1 MNILLKLFGNSNQDQ
16 SDQTDADLSSQSG
29 NYVTVSY
36 SSPKKDRY
44 EIKGSP
50 SEIYTLDEFRRA
62 YSGDVVHHE
71 LIIKSDVI
79 ESLDPITTIRG
90 ILSIGSNKIKTLSPL
105 KVVTS
110 DIWCCSYDRKSR
122 LRSLG
127 TLQRVEGD
135 ANFRYTPL
143 EDLGDLEYV
152 GGNLSLRD
160 TKISDLGRLSYVGGN
175 LFLPKR
181 LKDKIDLSC
190 VSVGGQVRYWND
202 AKLPEN
208 VSMTE
213 DSGVV
218 LQKSPIPIPYWPQR
232 YIYPH
237 HDMSS
242 EPDDIQKFY
251 KYFKETFING
261 TLLDTEGYTN
271 YFFMLA
277 FDLKKEIHD
286 PNVLASKYEELS
298 RAYPILKGYCDDI
311 LVDVYNDKQMYVN
324 AWDIVKNTSYL
335 SYKIIRFYTTKIGHD
350 ILDGVIAAKLC
361 GTSCLTNFGQS
372 HIDNILPFFKPCLE
386 KFEKEKGCCFHDLFY
401 DSDMGYKSINGKY
414 VPEYYKQFYQ
424 LDTSS
429 YSLYE
434 AIGMDEYHA
443 NRLDEIL
450 VVEHAVLEQLR
461 VLLIAAEDAYRES
474 IGVPK
479 IGEGWISETAL
490 FYKIKEH
497 YKYYKV
503 VQHGRPKWLGKQH
516 FDIYFPE
523 NNIAIEYQGIQHYQA
538 VDYFGGEEG
547 LASNQERD
555 ERKRGLCKKHSCK
568 LICVNEGYKFDD
580 VITSIDNALRGEKFD
595 EFIG

>member
-1 MNILLKLFGNSNQDQ
+1 MNIFLKIFGKSNKEEQ
-16 SDQTDADLSSQSG
+16 SQTDTQSSSQSD
-29 NYVTVSY
+29 NCVTISY
-36 SSPKKDRY
+36 SAPEKDKY

-50 SEIYTLDEFRRA
+50 TDIYTKDEFQRA
-62 YSGDVVHHE
+62 YSGDTVHHD
-71 LIIKSDVI
+71 LIIRSEVI
-79 ESLDPITTIRG
+79 ECLDPVTTIKG
-90 ILSIGSNKIKTLSPL
+90 TLGLSDAKIQTLSPL
-105 KVVTS
+105 KIVTGN
-110 DIWCCSYDRKSR
+110 IWCSSYSRKST
-122 LRSLG
+122 LKTLG

-135 ANFRYTPL
+135 ANFRYTTL
-143 EDLGDLEYV
+143 EDLGNLEYV

-160 TKISDLGRLSYVGGN
+160 TKVSSLGKLSQVGGN
-175 LFLPKR
+175 LYLPKR
-181 LKDKIDLSC
+181 LQNKVDISGI
-190 VSVGGQVRYWND
+190 SVGGQVRYWND
-202 AKLPEN
+202 AKT
-208 VSMTE
+208 TE
-213 DSGVV
+213 TVIPDKEPDFV

-237 HDMSS
+237 HDMSC
-242 EPDDIQKFY
+242 EPTEVQTFY
-251 KYFKETFING
+251 QYFKKTFLSG

-277 FDLKKEIHD
+277 FDLKKEISD
-286 PNVLASKYEELS
+286 PNVLASKYDTLS
-298 RAYPILKGYCDDI
+298 KAYPILKGYCDDI
-311 LVDVYNDKQMYVN
+311 LVDIYNDKQIYEG
-324 AWDIVKNTSYL
+324 AWDIVKNSSYL
-335 SYKIIRFYTTKIGHD
+335 SYKLVHFYVTKIGHH
-350 ILDGVIAAKLC
+350 IFDGVVAAKLC
-361 GTSCLTNFGQS
+361 GTSYLTNFGQS
-372 HIDNILPFFKPCLE
+372 HIDDILPFFKPCLA
-386 KFEKEKGCCFHDLFY
+386 KFEEEKGCCFHDLFY
-401 DSDMGYKSINGKY
+401 DANMGYKAVNGKY

-424 LDTSS
+424 LDTGS

-443 NRLDEIL
+443 ARLDEIL

-497 YKYYKV
+497 YKDYKV

-523 NNIAIEYQGIQHYQA
+523 KNIAVEYQGIQHYQA

-568 LICVNEGYKFDD
+568 LICVNEGYKFED
-580 VITSIDNALRGEKFD
+580 VITSIDKAIRGEKFD